1 MYYTTHRKQFL
12 ITPFD
17 LDNDVIS
24 VFHYMITVKKIMNDI
39 IALYG
44 NLENMKLSVKYP
56 NTLFT
61 LCFKLILYHNV
72 SKWSEILKNSNTS

>member
-1 MYYTTHRKQFL
+1 ML

-24 VFHYMITVKKIMNDI
+24 KFHYMITVKKRIHDI

-56 NTLFT
+56 NTVFLVKKVFCIT
-61 LCFKLILYHNV
+61 
-72 SKWSEILKNSNTS
+72 

>member
-1 MYYTTHRKQFL
+1 MYSNELTYCIEKKFL

-24 VFHYMITVKKIMNDI
+24 VFHYMITAKKRIHDI
-39 IALYG
+39 IVMYG

-56 NTLFT
+56 NLTP
-61 LCFKLILYHNV
+61 CFFLVKNV
-72 SKWSEILKNSNTS
+72 F

>member
-1 MYYTTHRKQFL
+1 MYSNELTMYYTTHRKQFL

-24 VFHYMITVKKIMNDI
+24 VFHYMITVKKIINNI
-39 IALYG
+39 IAMYG

-56 NTLFT
+56 NTLFFFVKK
-61 LCFKLILYHNV
+61 CFKLILYHNV
-72 SKWSEILKNSNTS
+72 SK